1 MEGHGMGVEK
11 RALVSQGQS
20 KPIGRYSPGLALQL
34 PPSARLV
41 FISGQVA
48 TDDRGQVLGRRDAGR
63 QAEVVFQRIR
73 QILGLVGGD
82 LADLVSVVIY
92 VVNVERD
99 FTAVSAIRNQMFGDP
114 APASTLVEVS
124 RLAEEDCLVEI
135 SGIAV
140 VNASPAGVP

>member
-1 MEGHGMGVEK
+1 MDVEK

-34 PPSARLV
+34 LPPARLV

-48 TDDRGQVLGRRDAGR
+48 TDDRGQVLGRGDAGR
-63 QAEVVFQRIR
+63 QAEVVFLRIR
-73 QILGLVGGD
+73 HILGLVSGD

-99 FTAVSAIRNQMFGDP
+99 FAAVSAVRNRVLGTP
-114 APASTLVEVS
+114 APTSTLVEVS
-124 RLAEEDCLVEI
+124 RLAEEGCLVEI

-140 VNASPAGVP
+140 VDASPVGVP

>member
-1 MEGHGMGVEK
+1 MDVEK
-11 RALVSQGQS
+11 QVLVPQGQS

-34 PPSARLV
+34 LPPERLV

-48 TDDRGQVLGRRDAGR
+48 TDDRGQVLGRAEAGT

-73 QILGLVGGD
+73 NILGLVGGD

-92 VVNVERD
+92 VVDVERD
-99 FTAVSAIRNQMFGDP
+99 FAAISAVRDRVLGTP

-124 RLAEEDCLVEI
+124 RLAEEGCLVEI
-135 SGIAV
+135 SGTAV
-140 VNASPAGVP
+140 VCASPAGVS